1 MLYTNNHL
9 HQMKKNYWKYYG
21 LAIVLY
27 IALGGVLNLF
37 ENVDLH
43 RLSDRIIG
51 YWLGFIFVILSPLL
65 LQAAFW
71 MTKRGV
77 NSKNYNSHF
86 VLEPELQ
93 NEPDDFLENFINRL
107 FSKQK

>member
-1 MLYTNNHL
+1 
-9 HQMKKNYWKYYG
+9 MKKNYWKYYG

-43 RLSDRIIG
+43 RISDKVFG
-51 YWLGFIFVILSPLL
+51 YWVGFIFIILSPFI
-65 LQAAFW
+65 LQMAQS
-71 MTKRGV
+71 MTKRGI
-77 NSKNYNSHF
+77 NSKNYNPNF

-93 NEPDDFLENFINRL
+93 NQPDDFLENFFNRI
-107 FSKQK
+107 FQKK